1 MAAGALAAFSELA
14 APVMGILT
22 VRSHRS
28 RQALVRPVVSLPVRS
43 RTGRVRSAS
52 KTSTSPCSSVPA
64 STIGQPRARWALTQ
78 AATSRCEGA
87 RTTGRANRS
96 EEHTSELQSPCNLVC
111 RLLLEKKQTEHDF
124 GSRPHQIPAS
134 PGTVYTALHNPPEDF
149 RLIDLSRDRCSTLSE
164 LSTLPIQVRVLLDL

>member
-1 MAAGALAAFSELA
+1 MTVAALAAFSELA

-87 RTTGRANRS
+87 RTTGRANS
-96 EEHTSELQSPCNLVC
+96 EPVLA
-111 RLLLEKKQTEHDF
+111 R
-124 GSRPHQIPAS
+124 
-134 PGTVYTALHNPPEDF
+134 TALG
-149 RLIDLSRDRCSTLSE
+149 S
-164 LSTLPIQVRVLLDL
+164 